1 MVMEFNDFR
10 MCFFIGDVRDLEC
23 LNYVLE
29 GVDICIYVVAFK
41 YVFIVEYN
49 LLECIKIN
57 IMGVSNVINVC
68 LKNEVS

>member
-10 MCFFIGDVRDLEC
+10 MCFFIGDVRDLER

-29 GVDICIYVVAFK
+29 GVDICIYAAVIK

-49 LLECIKIN
+49 FLECIKIN

>member
-1 MVMEFNDFR
+1 MEFNDFR
-10 MCFFIGDVRDLEC
+10 MCFFIGDVRDLER

-49 LLECIKIN
+49 FLECIKIN

-68 LKNEVS
+68 LKNVIS